1 MADVNNVQSFLRFP
15 QLPKEVQ
22 LMIWEMA
29 LLCLRIVSVEMRS
42 LKKSYLE
49 WEREKEV
56 SNKTAENTRDS
67 ETMPEASRA
76 TSHDCER
83 PGVDPLDIDGYAF
96 SGFLP
101 SMRVCVEVMMSAYLL
116 PGSGK

>member
-1 MADVNNVQSFLRFP
+1 
-15 QLPKEVQ
+15 
-22 LMIWEMA
+22 
-29 LLCLRIVSVEMRS
+29 MRS
-42 LKKSYLE
+42 LKKTYLE

-83 PGVDPLDIDGYAF
+83 PRVDIDR
-96 SGFLP
+96 P
-101 SMRVCVEVMMSAYLL
+101 L
-116 PGSGK
+116 PGIKSNTPLLQILLAYCKSFAATTKFYKRVFSINPLSLETYFNFY